1 VWVISWIL
9 NSYLTGRQ
17 TKDQLQKQREEE
29 KRKEEERE
37 KLRQEEDARREK
49 EMKAQEVGVPCAPF
63 LLFRVSVYVGV
74 PSPAPFLLA
83 LLLHPLLSWPTG
95 LPSSAWGAWV
105 RGIIRESEGAR
116 KRGVPVRAFGIHSH
130 AAHALVP
137 CKYRRVQA
145 STGEYRRVL
154 AARGK
159 WRRVQARNLPDTSSQ
174 DRLPFH
180 ESR

>member
-49 EMKAQEVGVPCAPF
+49 EMKAQEVGVPCAPFLLFRVSVYVGVPSPAPF

-145 STGEYRRVL
+145 STG
-154 AARGK
+154 G
-159 WRRVQARNLPDTSSQ
+159 
-174 DRLPFH
+174 
-180 ESR
+180 